1 MKKKPKNTPNNF
13 PFANEMSLAKQQFIQ
28 IIQEMPDDEF
38 IAFMFAVNDFIDFIS
53 IDEEDEDFDYDDD
66 LPF

>member
-1 MKKKPKNTPNNF
+1 MKKKPKNTTNNF
-13 PFANEMSLAKQQFIQ
+13 PFASEMSLAKQQFIQ

-53 IDEEDEDFDYDDD
+53 IDEEDDNFDDD
-66 LPF
+66 DNLPF

>member
-1 MKKKPKNTPNNF
+1 MKKKLKNTPNNF
-13 PFANEMSLAKQQFIQ
+13 PFANEMNLAKKQFIQ

-38 IAFMFAVNDFIDFIS
+38 IDFIDFIS
-53 IDEEDEDFDYDDD
+53 IDDEDGDFDYDDD

>member
-1 MKKKPKNTPNNF
+1 MKKKLKNTPNNF
-13 PFANEMSLAKQQFIQ
+13 PFANEMNLAKKQFIQ

-38 IAFMFAVNDFIDFIS
+38 IDFMFAVNDFIDFIS
-53 IDEEDEDFDYDDD
+53 IDDEDGDFDYDDD

>member
-1 MKKKPKNTPNNF
+1 MKKKLKNTPNNF
-13 PFANEMSLAKQQFIQ
+13 LFANEMNLAKKQFIQ

-38 IAFMFAVNDFIDFIS
+38 IDFIDFIS
-53 IDEEDEDFDYDDD
+53 IDDEDGDFDYDDD